1 MSIAATLFASIFA
14 QAAPPPAA
22 PTTVAPPTGGVA
34 AAGAPAAPA
43 PVDPTMAIIAQLLPL
58 LLIIVVF
65 WFLIIRP
72 QSKRLKAHQDM
83 IANLK
88 RGDVVV
94 TSGGLIGKIKSIQD
108 DEVRVELAANTE
120 VRVVRS
126 TIAEVRAKGDP
137 APANDAKG

>member
-14 QAAPPPAA
+14 QTPPPVASTAA
-22 PTTVAPPTGGVA
+22 PT
-34 AAGAPAAPA
+34 GAPAPAVA

-58 LLIIVVF
+58 ILIIVVF

-94 TSGGLIGKIKSIQD
+94 TSGGLIGKIKSLQD
-108 DEVRVELAANTE
+108 DEVRVELNPNNE

-126 TIAEVRAKGDP
+126 TIAEVRTKGEP